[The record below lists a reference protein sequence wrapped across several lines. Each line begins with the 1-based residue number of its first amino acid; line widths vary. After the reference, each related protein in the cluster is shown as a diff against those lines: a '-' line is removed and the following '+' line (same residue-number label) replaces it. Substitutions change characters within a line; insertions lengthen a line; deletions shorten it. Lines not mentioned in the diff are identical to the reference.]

1 MKTYKQLKLHL
12 QDNGLTEG
20 RLVVDSGASIAMS
33 AGSYLEVEGAID
45 FVLFGTENGSQV
57 FGHRR
62 KFQKLFT

>member
-1 MKTYKQLKLHL
+1 MCHL
-12 QDNGLTEG
+12 QDYGLTEG
-20 RLVVDSGASIAMS
+20 RLVVDSRASIAMP